1 MNKINLTMPEVAMC
15 FYIAI
20 EKYITYDLRYRD
32 FTAMM
37 HPFKSFCFDNYGIDL
52 LEELKNFS
60 EHDSTRDDF
69 RRAIARAFDS
79 EFDLERCL
87 EYLENEEAHDDYRYF
102 VDHLKTFSGKPVFN
116 KLSELASIR
125 YENFKRTGS
134 DKVPVEDED
143 D

>member
-1 MNKINLTMPEVAMC
+1 MPKINLTMPEVAMC

-79 EFDLERCL
+79 EFDLERCIL
-87 EYLENEEAHDDYRYF
+87 CLRDKGALRDYEYF
-102 VDHLKTFSGKPVFN
+102 VDRLKTFSGKPSFEKLNAHN
-116 KLSELASIR
+116 KLR

-134 DKVPVEDED
+134 DKVPVKEEED
-143 D
+143 